1 MILVRCW
8 VLGWIIPLVCWSCLP
23 FGDILVF
30 GGLLFGTYICDM
42 ASNQIS
48 VTQYANDR
56 GITRQAVLKQIKK
69 GRSLP
74 NILHVEK
81 IGQTYVLTV
90 IPAAKR

>member
-8 VLGWIIPLVCWSCLP
+8 VLAGSP
-23 FGDILVF
+23 FGLLVLSPLWGYLLF

-69 GRSLP
+69 GKSLP

>member
-8 VLGWIIPLVCWSCLP
+8 VFGWITLWFVGLVSLW
-23 FGDILVF
+23 GYLVF
-30 GGLLFGTYICDM
+30 GGLLIGTYICDM